1 MNSRILLV
9 VSLALNVV
17 LSGAC
22 LYGYFFKGKGNV
34 QQDVALTDV
43 SVAPVN
49 QVELNDDDVVFM
61 GEDRMGSCVWS
72 MMMSNERCKTLA
84 FRGNTLKADIN
95 RLDLLFKDVSP
106 RKFFMMYG
114 EQELADGCD
123 VGEISQD
130 YDRLVA
136 GLKDRFPSTEFVL
149 LTVLPMGRQ
158 GSNESNLAMTDKLN
172 ALNIFVRSIAS
183 RYGYPCVDMFKEF
196 ATPEGLL
203 NPYYDTADG
212 FHLNY
217 SAYVL
222 LKERLGDY
230 MRN

>member
-1 MNSRILLV
+1 MNNRILLV

-17 LSGAC
+17 LSGVC
-22 LYGYFFKGKGNV
+22 LYGCFLKGNV
-34 QQDVALTDV
+34 QQGAASTDV
-43 SVAPVN
+43 SVTPVY
-49 QVELNDDDVVFM
+49 QEVLDDDDIIFM
-61 GEDRMGSCVWS
+61 GEARMGSCNWS

-84 FRGNTLKADIN
+84 FRGNTLKSDIK
-95 RLDLLFKDVSP
+95 RLDMLFKDVSP
-106 RKFFMMYG
+106 RKFFLMYG
-114 EQELADGCD
+114 EQELLDGCE
-123 VGEISQD
+123 VCEISQE
-130 YDRLVA
+130 YDHLVA
-136 GLKDRFPSTEFVL
+136 GLKERFPSTEFVL

-158 GSNESNLAMTDKLN
+158 GSNELNLAMTSRLN

-217 SAYVL
+217 SAYVM
-222 LKERLGDY
+222 LKERIGDY
-230 MRN
+230 VRN